1 MQTIKGVISG
11 VSGPTVTAKGMN
23 GARMHTTAFVGKD
36 GLLGE
41 VVRIQGEQAILQV
54 YEDTT
59 GLSIGEEVV
68 SYGKSLTIRLGPGL
82 LSNVFDGIQRPLESL
97 RLKTGDFIK
106 KGISFDVLLDKTWE
120 FIPKVKK
127 GDVIESGDVVG
138 IVRENERIEHKILVP
153 PNPPLSPFAKGGQ
166 NNSPIPPLEK
176 GGKGG
181 FRGIVKEVRKGDISG
196 DEPVVILEDGSII
209 SLYQEWP
216 VRQPRPFK
224 ERLSPDTPFITGQRV
239 FDMLFPVAEGG
250 AAIVPGGFGTGKTIV
265 EQALAR
271 FAKSD
276 IIVYVGCGERG
287 NEMTEVLTDFPK
299 LLDPSTGLPLSL
311 RTVLIVNTS
320 NMPVAAREASIFIGA
335 TIAEYFRDM
344 GYKVA
349 LMTDSI
355 SRWAEA
361 LREISSRME
370 EMPGEEGYPPYLA
383 TRLGNFYERAGK
395 VKCLGNEERTGSVT
409 IVSAVS
415 PPGGDF
421 SEPVTQA
428 SLRVAG
434 ALWALDTDLA
444 YRRHFPAVD
453 WNKSFSLY
461 YNSLKDWFSKEA
473 AEDAVL
479 LRDTI
484 MKILEREGE
493 LKEVVQV
500 VGLEALQDIDRLTME
515 MGRIVKEVFLRQNV
529 FNDADAFCTMEKQY
543 WMMRCIIEFYNK
555 AKKALSGGIYLEKI
569 LSSPVIA
576 RLMRMQD
583 IPSNV
588 FKEKAEEMIREME
601 AGFGKI
607 AEGK

>member
-1 MQTIKGVISG
+1 MIKGIICG
-11 VSGPTVTAKGMN
+11 ISGPTVTARGMN
-23 GARMHTTAFVGKD
+23 GAKMHTTAFVGKD

-41 VVRIQGEQAILQV
+41 IVKIQGEQAILQV

-59 GLSIGEEVV
+59 GLSIGEDVV
-68 SYGKSLTIRLGPGL
+68 SQGKPLTTRLGPGI

-97 RLKTGDFIK
+97 KLKSGDFIK

-120 FIPKVKK
+120 FVPIVKNGDAIGA
-127 GDVIESGDVVG
+127 GDVIG
-138 IVRENERIEHKILVP
+138 IVKENKTVEHKILVP
-153 PNPPLSPFAKGGQ
+153 PNLLVSPFSKA
-166 NNSPIPPLEK
+166 
-176 GGKGG
+176 GGKFKGV
-181 FRGIVKEVRKGDISG
+181 VKEVRKGAITG
-196 DEPVVILEDGSII
+196 DEPVVVLEDSNVI
-209 SLYQEWP
+209 SLYHEWP
-216 VRQPRPFK
+216 VREARPFN
-224 ERLSPDTPFITGQRV
+224 ERLSPDTPFLTGQRI
-239 FDMLFPVAEGG
+239 FDTMFPVAEGG
-250 AAIVPGGFGTGKTIV
+250 TAIVPGGFGTGKTIV
-265 EQALAR
+265 EQTLAR
-271 FAKSD
+271 YAKSD

-299 LLDPSTGLPLSL
+299 LIDPSTGLPLSL
-311 RTVLIVNTS
+311 RAVLIVNTS

-335 TIAEYFRDM
+335 TIAEYYRDM
-344 GYKVA
+344 GYNVA

-370 EMPGEEGYPPYLA
+370 EMPGEEGYPPYIA

-395 VKCLGNEERTGSVT
+395 VKCFGKDNRTGSVT
-409 IVSAVS
+409 IVSSVS

-461 YNSLKDWFSKEA
+461 YNSLKEWFRREV
-473 AEDAVL
+473 AEDAIL
-479 LRDTI
+479 LRDSI

-493 LKEVVQV
+493 LKEVVQII
-500 VGLEALQDIDRLTME
+500 GLEALQDADRLTME
-515 MGRIVKEVFLRQNV
+515 LGRIVKEVFLRQSV

-543 WMMRCIIEFYNK
+543 WMMVCIIQFYNK
-555 AKKALSGGIYLEKI
+555 AKNTLAKGVYLEKI
-569 LSSPVIA
+569 LSSPVVA

-588 FKEKAEEMIREME
+588 FKQRAGEMIREME
-601 AGFGKI
+601 
-607 AEGK
+607 

>member
-1 MQTIKGVISG
+1 MQTIKGTISG
-11 VSGPTVTAKGMN
+11 VSGPTVTAKGMT
-23 GARMHTTAFVGKD
+23 GAKMHTTAFVGKD
-36 GLLGE
+36 NLLGE
-41 VVRIQGEQAILQV
+41 IVRIEGDTVILQV

-59 GLSIGEEVV
+59 GLSLGEEIV
-68 SYGKSLTIRLGPGL
+68 SHGKPLTIRLGPGL
-82 LSNVFDGIQRPLESL
+82 LSGVFDGIQRPLETL
-97 RLKTGDFIK
+97 RLKSGDFIK
-106 KGISFDVLLDKTWE
+106 KGVNLDVLLDKKWE
-120 FIPKVKK
+120 FIPGVKK
-127 GDVIESGDVVG
+127 GDAIEPGDIVG
-138 IVRENERIEHKILVP
+138 IVRENERIEHRILVP
-153 PNPPLSPFAKGGQ
+153 PAK
-166 NNSPIPPLEK
+166 K
-176 GGKGG
+176 GV
-181 FRGIVKEVRKGDISG
+181 VKEVRKGGITG
-196 DEPVVILEDGSII
+196 DEPVVILGDGSVI

-224 ERLSPDTPFITGQRV
+224 QRLSPDTPFLTGQRI
-239 FDMLFPVAEGG
+239 FDTLFPVAEGG
-250 AAIVPGGFGTGKTIV
+250 IAIVPGGFGTGKTIV

-287 NEMTEVLTDFPK
+287 NEMTEVLSDFPK
-299 LLDPSTGLPLSL
+299 LSDPSTGLPLSL

-320 NMPVAAREASIFIGA
+320 NMPVAAREASIFIGV

-344 GYKVA
+344 GFNVA

-395 VKCLGNEERTGSVT
+395 VECLGNGSSSKLEPARIGSVT

-461 YNSLKDWFSKEA
+461 YNSLKDWFSKEV
-473 AEDAVL
+473 AEDTVS
-479 LRDTI
+479 LRDNI
-484 MKILEREGE
+484 MAILEREGE
-493 LKEVVQV
+493 LKEIVQV
-500 VGLEALQDIDRLTME
+500 IGIEALQDRDRLTME
-515 MGRIVKEVFLRQNV
+515 IGGIIKEVFLRQSV

-543 WMMRCIIEFYNK
+543 WMMKCIIQFYNK
-555 AKKALSGGIYLEKI
+555 AKEALSQGVYLEK
-569 LSSPVIA
+569 LLTSPVITK
-576 RLMRMQD
+576 LMRMQD
-583 IPSNV
+583 IPSNM
-588 FKEKAEEMIREME
+588 FKERAGEMIGEMDE
-601 AGFGKI
+601 ITPK
-607 AEGK
+607 

>member
-1 MQTIKGVISG
+1 MQTIKGTISG

-23 GARMHTTAFVGKD
+23 GAKMHTIAFVGKD

-41 VVRIQGEQAILQV
+41 IVRIQGEQAVLQV

-59 GLSIGEEVV
+59 GLSIGEEAI
-68 SYGKSLTIRLGPGL
+68 SHGKPLTIRLGPGL
-82 LSNVFDGIQRPLESL
+82 LSGVFDGIQRPLELL
-97 RLKTGDFIK
+97 RLKAGDFIK
-106 KGISFDVLLDKTWE
+106 KGISFEALLDKKWE
-120 FIPKVKK
+120 FIPEIKK
-127 GDVIESGDVVG
+127 GDAIESGDVVG
-138 IVRENERIEHKILVP
+138 VVRENERIEHKILVP
-153 PNPPLSPFAKGGQ
+153 PYVSSPLVGTDLKSVPT
-166 NNSPIPPLEK
+166 
-176 GGKGG
+176 
-181 FRGIVKEVRKGDISG
+181 RVVKEIRKGEITG
-196 DEPVVILEDGSII
+196 DEPVAILENNSTI

-216 VRQPRPFK
+216 VRQPRPFQQ
-224 ERLSPDTPFITGQRV
+224 RLSPDTPFLTGQRV
-239 FDMLFPVAEGG
+239 FDTVFPVAEGG
-250 AAIVPGGFGTGKTIV
+250 TAIVPGGFGTGKTIV
-265 EQALAR
+265 EQTLAR
-271 FAKSD
+271 YAKSD

-299 LLDPSTGLPLSL
+299 LLDPSAGLPLSL

-344 GYKVA
+344 GYRVA

-395 VKCLGNEERTGSVT
+395 VQCLGNKERTGSVT

-453 WNKSFSLY
+453 WSKSFSLY
-461 YNSLKDWFSKEA
+461 YNALKDWFTREV
-473 AEDAVL
+473 AEDAIL
-479 LRDTI
+479 LRDGI
-484 MKILEREGE
+484 MIILERESE

-500 VGLEALQDIDRLTME
+500 IGLEALQDIDRLTME
-515 MGRIVKEVFLRQNV
+515 MGRIIKEVFLRQSV
-529 FNDADAFCTMEKQY
+529 FNEADAFCAMEKQY
-543 WMMRCIIEFYNK
+543 WMMKCILEFYQR
-555 AKKALSGGIYLEKI
+555 AKKAIDEGAYLEKI
-569 LSSPVIA
+569 LASPIMT

-588 FKEKAEEMIREME
+588 FKERAGEMIREIDI
-601 AGFGKI
+601 GFVKI
-607 AEGK
+607 A

>member
-1 MQTIKGVISG
+1 MQAIKGIISG
-11 VSGPTVTAKGMN
+11 VSGPTVTTKGMP

-36 GLLGE
+36 RLLGE
-41 VVRIQGEQAILQV
+41 IVRIQGEQAVLQV

-59 GLSIGEEVV
+59 GLSVGEDVI
-68 SYGKSLTIRLGPGL
+68 SYSKPLTIRLGPGL
-82 LSNVFDGIQRPLESL
+82 LSNVFDGIQRPLEVL
-97 RLKTGDFIK
+97 RLKSGDFIK
-106 KGISFDVLLDKTWE
+106 KGISLDVLLDKKWE
-120 FIPKVKK
+120 FIPKIKK
-127 GDVIESGDVVG
+127 GDAIEPGDVLGV
-138 IVRENERIEHKILVP
+138 VKENERIEHRIIVP
-153 PNPPLSPFAKGGQ
+153 PDK
-166 NNSPIPPLEK
+166 
-176 GGKGG
+176 
-181 FRGIVKEVRKGDISG
+181 RGIVKEIRKGDISG
-196 DEPVVILEDGSII
+196 DEPVVILENGNAI

-224 ERLSPDTPFITGQRV
+224 ERISPDAPFITGQRV
-239 FDMLFPVAEGG
+239 FDTMFPAAEGG

-265 EQALAR
+265 EQTLAR
-271 FAKSD
+271 YAKSD

-287 NEMTEVLTDFPK
+287 NEMTEVLSDFPK
-299 LLDPSTGLPLSL
+299 LIDPSTGLPLSL

-344 GYKVA
+344 GYRVA

-395 VKCLGNEERTGSVT
+395 VRCLGSDKRTGSVT

-434 ALWALDTDLA
+434 SLWALDTELA

-461 YNSLKDWFSKEA
+461 YNSLKNWFAKEVA
-473 AEDAVL
+473 DDAVS
-479 LRDTI
+479 LRDEL
-484 MKILEREGE
+484 MAILEREGE
-493 LKEVVQV
+493 LKEIVQV
-500 VGLEALQDIDRLTME
+500 IGLEALQDIDRLAME
-515 MGRIVKEVFLRQNV
+515 MGRIIKEVFLRQNV
-529 FNDADAFCTMEKQY
+529 FNEADAFCPMEKQY
-543 WMMRCIIEFYNK
+543 WMMKSIIEFYNK
-555 AKKALSGGIYLEKI
+555 AKKSLSEGIYLEKI
-569 LSSPVIA
+569 LASPEIP

-583 IPSNV
+583 MSGDLLKTPLHLSPTP
-588 FKEKAEEMIREME
+588 
-601 AGFGKI
+601 
-607 AEGK
+607 

>member
-1 MQTIKGVISG
+1 MQTIKGKISG
-11 VSGPTVTAKGMN
+11 ISGPTVTAKGMS
-23 GARMHTTAFVGKD
+23 GAKMHTTAFVGKD

-41 VVRIQGEQAILQV
+41 IIKIQGEQAILQV

-59 GLSIGEEVV
+59 GLSIGQEVV
-68 SYGKSLTIRLGPGL
+68 NYGKSLAIRLGPGL

-97 RLKTGDFIK
+97 RLKAGNFISR
-106 KGISFDVLLDKTWE
+106 GINVDVLLDKTWE
-120 FIPKVKK
+120 FIPKIKK
-127 GDVIESGDVVG
+127 GDAIGAGDVIG
-138 IVRENERIEHKILVP
+138 IVKENESIEHRILVP
-153 PNPPLSPFAKGGQ
+153 PYKNGV
-166 NNSPIPPLEK
+166 
-176 GGKGG
+176 
-181 FRGIVKEVRKGDISG
+181 VKEIKSGNIAG
-196 DEPVVILEDGSII
+196 DEPVVILEDKNTI
-209 SLYQEWP
+209 SLYHEWP

-224 ERLSPDTPFITGQRV
+224 QRLSPDTPFFTGQRI
-239 FDMLFPVAEGG
+239 FDTMFPVAEGG

-265 EQALAR
+265 EQTLAR
-271 FAKSD
+271 YAKSG

-344 GYKVA
+344 GYNVA

-395 VKCLGNEERTGSVT
+395 VKCLGNVERTGSVT

-461 YNSLKDWFSKEA
+461 YSSLKEWFTREV
-473 AEDAVL
+473 AEDAIL
-479 LRDTI
+479 LRD
-484 MKILEREGE
+484 RD
-493 LKEVVQV
+493 
-500 VGLEALQDIDRLTME
+500 ADRLTME
-515 MGRIVKEVFLRQNV
+515 LGRLVKEVFLRQSV

-543 WMMRCIIEFYNK
+543 WMMKCIIEFYGR
-555 AKKALSGGIYLEKI
+555 AKKALGEGTYLDKI
-569 LSSPVIA
+569 LASPIAA

-588 FKEKAEEMIREME
+588 FKQRAGEMIGEIDVGLGGM
-601 AGFGKI
+601 AK
-607 AEGK
+607 

>member
-1 MQTIKGVISG
+1 MQIIKGTISG

-23 GARMHTTAFVGKD
+23 GSKMHTTALVGRD

-41 VVRIQGEQAILQV
+41 IVRIQGEQAILQV

-59 GLSIGEEVV
+59 GLSVGEEVI
-68 SYGKSLTIRLGPGL
+68 SHGKPLTIRLGPGL
-82 LSNVFDGIQRPLESL
+82 LSNVFDGIQRPLEAL
-97 RLKTGDFIK
+97 RLKSGDFIK
-106 KGISFDVLLDKTWE
+106 KGISLNVLLDKKWE

-127 GDVIESGDVVG
+127 GDAIKSGDVVG
-138 IVRENERIEHKILVP
+138 IVKENERIEHRILTP
-153 PNPPLSPFAKGGQ
+153 
-166 NNSPIPPLEK
+166 PIPPFHK
-176 GGKGG
+176 GVVG
-181 FRGIVKEVRKGDISG
+181 GIVKEVRKGEITG
-196 DEPVVILEDGSII
+196 DEPVVIFEDNSTI
-209 SLYQEWP
+209 SLFQEWP

-224 ERLSPDTPFITGQRV
+224 ERILPNTPFITGQRV
-239 FDMLFPVAEGG
+239 FDTMFPVAEGG

-265 EQALAR
+265 EQTLAR
-271 FAKSD
+271 YAKSD

-287 NEMTEVLTDFPK
+287 NEMTEVLSDFPK
-299 LLDPSTGLPLSL
+299 LSDPSTGLPLSL

-344 GYKVA
+344 GYRVA

-383 TRLGNFYERAGK
+383 TRLGNFYERACK

-461 YNSLKDWFSKEA
+461 YNLLKDWFGKEM

-479 LRDTI
+479 LRDDI
-484 MKILEREGE
+484 MKMLEREGE

-500 VGLEALQDIDRLTME
+500 IGLEALQDIDRLTME
-515 MGRIVKEVFLRQNV
+515 MGRVIKEVFLRQSV
-529 FNDADAFCTMEKQY
+529 FNEADAFCTMEKQY
-543 WMMRCIIEFYNK
+543 WMMKCIIEFYNM
-555 AKKALSGGIYLEKI
+555 AKTALEQGVYLEKLI
-569 LSSPVIA
+569 ASPVIA

-583 IPSNV
+583 IPSDV
-588 FKEKAEEMIREME
+588 FKQRAGEMIKEMDE
-601 AGFGKI
+601 ITSK
-607 AEGK
+607 

>member
-1 MQTIKGVISG
+1 MQTIKGTISG
-11 VSGPTVTAKGMN
+11 VSGPTVTAKGMS

-36 GLLGE
+36 SLLGE
-41 VVRIQGEQAILQV
+41 IVGIEGDTVVLQV

-59 GLSIGEEVV
+59 GLSIGEEIV
-68 SYGKSLTIRLGPGL
+68 SHGKPLTIRLGPGL
-82 LSNVFDGIQRPLESL
+82 LSGVFDGIQRSLETL
-97 RLKTGDFIK
+97 RLKSGDFIK
-106 KGISFDVLLDKTWE
+106 KGVSLDVLLDKKWE
-120 FIPKVKK
+120 FIPEVKK
-127 GDVIESGDVVG
+127 GDAIEPGDVVG
-138 IVRENERIEHKILVP
+138 IVRENESIDHRILVP
-153 PNPPLSPFAKGGQ
+153 PAK
-166 NNSPIPPLEK
+166 K
-176 GGKGG
+176 GV
-181 FRGIVKEVRKGDISG
+181 VKEVRKGEITG
-196 DEPVVILEDGSII
+196 DEPVVILEDSGVI
-209 SLYQEWP
+209 SLYQEWS

-224 ERLSPDTPFITGQRV
+224 QRLSPDTPFLTGQRV
-239 FDMLFPVAEGG
+239 FDSLFPVAEGG
-250 AAIVPGGFGTGKTIV
+250 TAIVPGGFGTGKTIV

-271 FAKSD
+271 FAKSN

-287 NEMTEVLTDFPK
+287 NEMTEVLSDFPK
-299 LLDPSTGLPLSL
+299 LSDPSTGLPLSL

-320 NMPVAAREASIFIGA
+320 NMPVAAREASIFIGV

-344 GYKVA
+344 GFNVA

-395 VKCLGNEERTGSVT
+395 VKCLGNDNRTGSVT
-409 IVSAVS
+409 IISAVS

-461 YNSLKDWFSKEA
+461 YNSLKEWFTREIA
-473 AEDAVL
+473 DDAVL
-479 LRDTI
+479 FRDSI

-500 VGLEALQDIDRLTME
+500 IGLEALQDADRLTIE
-515 MGRIVKEVFLRQNV
+515 AGRIIKEVFLRQSV
-529 FNDADAFCTMEKQY
+529 FNEADAFCTMEKQY
-543 WMMRCIIEFYNK
+543 WMMKCIIQFYNK
-555 AKKALSGGIYLEKI
+555 AKDALGQGMFLEKI
-569 LSSPVIA
+569 LASPVTTRI
-576 RLMRMQD
+576 MRMQD
-583 IPSNV
+583 ILSDV
-588 FKEKAEEMIREME
+588 FKER
-601 AGFGKI
+601 AGEIMKEIDAAFGGI
-607 AEGK
+607 V

>member
-11 VSGPTVTAKGMN
+11 ISGPTVTAKGMN
-23 GARMHTTAFVGKD
+23 GVKMHTTAFVGKE

-41 VVRIQGEQAILQV
+41 IVRIQGEQSIVQV

-59 GLSIGEEVV
+59 GLSIGEEVI
-68 SYGKSLTIRLGPGL
+68 SYGKPLTIRLGPGL
-82 LSNVFDGIQRPLESL
+82 LSNVFDGIQRPLEVL
-97 RLKTGDFIK
+97 RRETGNFIK
-106 KGISFDVLLDKTWE
+106 KGVRFDVLLDKTWE
-120 FIPKVKK
+120 FIPKVKI
-127 GDVIESGDVVG
+127 GDTIESGNVIG
-138 IVRENERIEHKILVP
+138 IVKENESIEHKILVP
-153 PNPPLSPFAKGGQ
+153 SG
-166 NNSPIPPLEK
+166 
-176 GGKGG
+176 
-181 FRGIVKEVRKGDISG
+181 RKGVVKKIKSGEIAG
-196 DEPVVILEDGSII
+196 DEPVAILEDESTIL
-209 SLYQEWP
+209 LYQEWP

-224 ERLSPDTPFITGQRV
+224 QRLSPNAPFLTGQRV
-239 FDMLFPVAEGG
+239 FDVLFPVAEGG

-265 EQALAR
+265 EQTLAR
-271 FAKSD
+271 YAKSD
-276 IIVYVGCGERG
+276 VIVYVGCGERG

-344 GYKVA
+344 GYSVA

-395 VKCLGNEERTGSVT
+395 VECLGNGERTGSVT

-434 ALWALDTDLA
+434 TLWALDTDLA

-461 YNSLKDWFSKEA
+461 YNSLKDWFSKEV

-479 LRDTI
+479 LRDNI
-484 MKILEREGE
+484 MAILEREGE
-493 LKEVVQV
+493 LKEIVQV
-500 VGLEALQDIDRLTME
+500 IGLEALQDIDRLTME
-515 MGRIVKEVFLRQNV
+515 IGGVIKEVFLRQSV

-543 WMMRCIIEFYNK
+543 WMMKCIIQFYNK
-555 AKKALSGGIYLEKI
+555 AKQALSQGVYLEKI
-569 LSSPVIA
+569 LSNPVAA

-583 IPSNV
+583 IPSKG
-588 FKEKAEEMIREME
+588 FKERAGEMIGEME
-601 AGFGKI
+601 EGFGEVK
-607 AEGK
+607 

>member
-1 MQTIKGVISG
+1 MQTIKGTISG
-11 VSGPTVTAKGMN
+11 VSGPTVIAKGMN
-23 GARMHTTAFVGKD
+23 GARMHTTALVGKD

-41 VVRIQGEQAILQV
+41 IVRIQGEQATLQV

-59 GLSIGEEVV
+59 GLSIGEEVI
-68 SYGKSLTIRLGPGL
+68 SHGMPLTIRLGPGL
-82 LSNVFDGIQRPLESL
+82 LSNVFDGIQRPLETL
-97 RLKTGDFIK
+97 RVSAGDFIK
-106 KGISFDVLLDKTWE
+106 KGITLNALVDKKWE
-120 FIPKVKK
+120 FIQKEKK
-127 GDVIESGDVVG
+127 GDEIESGDVVG
-138 IVRENERIEHKILVP
+138 IVRENERIEHKILT
-153 PNPPLSPFAKGGQ
+153 PLSPPFNKGGT
-166 NNSPIPPLEK
+166 
-176 GGKGG
+176 GGVVV
-181 FRGIVKEVRKGDISG
+181 VKEARKGDIAG
-196 DEPVVILEDGSII
+196 DEPVIILEDKTTI

-224 ERLSPDTPFITGQRV
+224 ERLVSNTPFLTGQRI
-239 FDMLFPVAEGG
+239 FDTIFPVAEGG
-250 AAIVPGGFGTGKTIV
+250 TAIVPGGFGTGKTVV
-265 EQALAR
+265 EQTLAR
-271 FAKSD
+271 YAKSD

-287 NEMTEVLTDFPK
+287 NEMTEVLTEFPK

-395 VKCLGNEERTGSVT
+395 VKCLGNDMRTGSVT
-409 IVSAVS
+409 IISAVS

-461 YNSLKDWFSKEA
+461 YNSLKDWYRKEVVD
-473 AEDAVL
+473 DAVS
-479 LRDTI
+479 LRDNI
-484 MKILEREGE
+484 MSLLEREGE
-493 LKEVVQV
+493 LREVVQV
-500 VGLEALQDIDRLTME
+500 IGLEALQDIDRLTIE
-515 MGRIVKEVFLRQNV
+515 TGRIIKEVFLRQSV

-543 WMMRCIIEFYNK
+543 WMMRCIIHFYNK
-555 AKKALSGGIYLEKI
+555 TKEVLRQGAYLEKI
-569 LSSPVIA
+569 LSSPVIT

-588 FKEKAEEMIREME
+588 FKERAVEMMKEMD
-601 AGFGKI
+601 KI
-607 AEGK
+607 

>member
-11 VSGPTVTAKGMN
+11 ISGPTVTAKGMN
-23 GARMHTTAFVGKD
+23 GVKMHTTAFVGKE

-41 VVRIQGEQAILQV
+41 IVRIQGEQSIVQV

-59 GLSIGEEVV
+59 GLSIGEEVI
-68 SYGKSLTIRLGPGL
+68 SYGKPLTIRLGPGL
-82 LSNVFDGIQRPLESL
+82 LSNVFDGIQRPLEVL
-97 RLKTGDFIK
+97 RRETGNFIK
-106 KGISFDVLLDKTWE
+106 KGVRFDVLLDKTWE
-120 FIPKVKK
+120 FIPKVKI
-127 GDVIESGDVVG
+127 GDTIESGNVIG
-138 IVRENERIEHKILVP
+138 IVKENESIEHKILVP
-153 PNPPLSPFAKGGQ
+153 PG
-166 NNSPIPPLEK
+166 
-176 GGKGG
+176 
-181 FRGIVKEVRKGDISG
+181 RKGVVKKIKSGEIAG
-196 DEPVVILEDGSII
+196 DEPVAILEDESTIL
-209 SLYQEWP
+209 LYQEWP

-224 ERLSPDTPFITGQRV
+224 QRLSPNAPFLTGQRV
-239 FDMLFPVAEGG
+239 FDVLFPVAEGG

-265 EQALAR
+265 EQTLAR
-271 FAKSD
+271 YAKSD
-276 IIVYVGCGERG
+276 VIVYVGCGERG

-344 GYKVA
+344 GYSVA

-395 VKCLGNEERTGSVT
+395 VECLGNGERTGSVT

-434 ALWALDTDLA
+434 TLWALDTDLA

-461 YNSLKDWFSKEA
+461 YNSLKDWFSKEV

-479 LRDTI
+479 LRDNI
-484 MKILEREGE
+484 MAILEREGE
-493 LKEVVQV
+493 LKEIVQV
-500 VGLEALQDIDRLTME
+500 IGLEALQDIDRLTME
-515 MGRIVKEVFLRQNV
+515 IGGVIKEVFLRQSV

-543 WMMRCIIEFYNK
+543 WMMKCIIQFYNK
-555 AKKALSGGIYLEKI
+555 AKEALSKGVYLEKI
-569 LSSPVIA
+569 LSNPVAA

-583 IPSNV
+583 IPSKG
-588 FKEKAEEMIREME
+588 FKERAGEMIGEME
-601 AGFGKI
+601 EGFGEVK
-607 AEGK
+607 

>member
-11 VSGPTVTAKGMN
+11 ISGPTVTAKGMN
-23 GARMHTTAFVGKD
+23 GVKMHTTAFVGKE

-41 VVRIQGEQAILQV
+41 IVRIQGEQSIVQV

-68 SYGKSLTIRLGPGL
+68 SYGKPLTIRLGPGL
-82 LSNVFDGIQRPLESL
+82 LSNVFDGIQRPLEVL
-97 RLKTGDFIK
+97 RRETGNFIK
-106 KGISFDVLLDKTWE
+106 KGVRFDVLLDKTWE
-120 FIPKVKK
+120 FIPKVKI
-127 GDVIESGDVVG
+127 GDTIESGNVIG
-138 IVRENERIEHKILVP
+138 IVKENESIEHKILVP
-153 PNPPLSPFAKGGQ
+153 PGRKGV
-166 NNSPIPPLEK
+166 
-176 GGKGG
+176 
-181 FRGIVKEVRKGDISG
+181 VKEIKSGEIAG
-196 DEPVVILEDGSII
+196 DEPVAILEDESTIL
-209 SLYQEWP
+209 LYQEWP

-224 ERLSPDTPFITGQRV
+224 QRLSPNAPFLTGQRV
-239 FDMLFPVAEGG
+239 FDVLFPVAEGG

-265 EQALAR
+265 EQTLAR
-271 FAKSD
+271 YAKSD

-335 TIAEYFRDM
+335 TISEYFRDM
-344 GYKVA
+344 GYSVA

-395 VKCLGNEERTGSVT
+395 VECLGNGERTGSVT

-434 ALWALDTDLA
+434 TLWALDTDLA

-461 YNSLKDWFSKEA
+461 YNSLKDWFSKEV

-479 LRDTI
+479 LRDNI
-484 MKILEREGE
+484 MAILEREGE
-493 LKEVVQV
+493 LKEIVQV
-500 VGLEALQDIDRLTME
+500 IGLEALQDIDRLTME
-515 MGRIVKEVFLRQNV
+515 IGGVIKEVFLRQSV

-543 WMMRCIIEFYNK
+543 WMMKCIIQFYNK
-555 AKKALSGGIYLEKI
+555 AKEALSKGVYLEKI
-569 LSSPVIA
+569 LSNPVAA

-583 IPSNV
+583 IPSDA
-588 FKEKAEEMIREME
+588 FKQRAGEMIKEME
-601 AGFGKI
+601 EGFGAHLKQT
-607 AEGK
+607 

>member
-1 MQTIKGVISG
+1 MQTIKGTISG
-11 VSGPTVTAKGMN
+11 VSGPTVTAKGMS

-36 GLLGE
+36 SLLGE
-41 VVRIQGEQAILQV
+41 IVGIEGDTVVLQV

-59 GLSIGEEVV
+59 GLSIGEEIV
-68 SYGKSLTIRLGPGL
+68 SHGKPLTIRLGPGL
-82 LSNVFDGIQRPLESL
+82 LSGVFDGIQRSLETL
-97 RLKTGDFIK
+97 RLKSGDFIK
-106 KGISFDVLLDKTWE
+106 KGVSLDVLLDKKWE
-120 FIPKVKK
+120 FIPEVKK
-127 GDVIESGDVVG
+127 GDAIEPGDVVG
-138 IVRENERIEHKILVP
+138 IVRENESIDHRILVP
-153 PNPPLSPFAKGGQ
+153 PAK
-166 NNSPIPPLEK
+166 K
-176 GGKGG
+176 GV
-181 FRGIVKEVRKGDISG
+181 VKEVRKGEITG
-196 DEPVVILEDGSII
+196 DEPVVILEDSGVI
-209 SLYQEWP
+209 SLYQEWS

-224 ERLSPDTPFITGQRV
+224 QRLSPDTPFLTGQRV
-239 FDMLFPVAEGG
+239 FDSLFPVAEGG
-250 AAIVPGGFGTGKTIV
+250 TAIVPGGFGTGKTII

-287 NEMTEVLTDFPK
+287 NEMTEVLSDFPK
-299 LLDPSTGLPLSL
+299 LSDPSTGLPLSL

-320 NMPVAAREASIFIGA
+320 NMPVAAREASIFIGV

-344 GYKVA
+344 GFNVA

-395 VKCLGNEERTGSVT
+395 VKCLGNDNRTGSVT
-409 IVSAVS
+409 IISAVS

-461 YNSLKDWFSKEA
+461 YNSLKEWFTREIA
-473 AEDAVL
+473 DDAVL
-479 LRDTI
+479 FRDSI

-500 VGLEALQDIDRLTME
+500 IGLEALQDADRLTIE
-515 MGRIVKEVFLRQNV
+515 AGRIIKEVFLRQSV
-529 FNDADAFCTMEKQY
+529 FNEADAFCTMEKQY
-543 WMMRCIIEFYNK
+543 WMMKCIIQFYNK
-555 AKKALSGGIYLEKI
+555 AKDALGQGMFLEKI
-569 LSSPVIA
+569 LASPVTTRI
-576 RLMRMQD
+576 MRMQD
-583 IPSNV
+583 ILSDV
-588 FKEKAEEMIREME
+588 FKER
-601 AGFGKI
+601 AGEIMKEIDAAFGGI
-607 AEGK
+607 V

>member
-11 VSGPTVTAKGMN
+11 ISGPTVTAKGMN
-23 GARMHTTAFVGKD
+23 GVKMHTTAFVGKE

-41 VVRIQGEQAILQV
+41 IVRIQGEQSIVQV

-59 GLSIGEEVV
+59 GLSIGEEVI
-68 SYGKSLTIRLGPGL
+68 SYGKPLTIRLGPGL
-82 LSNVFDGIQRPLESL
+82 LSNVFDGIQRPLEVL
-97 RLKTGDFIK
+97 RRETGNFIK
-106 KGISFDVLLDKTWE
+106 KGVRFDVLLDKTWE
-120 FIPKVKK
+120 FIPKVKI
-127 GDVIESGDVVG
+127 GDTIESGNVIG
-138 IVRENERIEHKILVP
+138 IVKENESIEHKILVP
-153 PNPPLSPFAKGGQ
+153 SG
-166 NNSPIPPLEK
+166 
-176 GGKGG
+176 
-181 FRGIVKEVRKGDISG
+181 RKGVVKKIKSGEIAG
-196 DEPVVILEDGSII
+196 DEPVAILEDESTIL
-209 SLYQEWP
+209 LYQEWP

-224 ERLSPDTPFITGQRV
+224 QRLSPNAPFLTGQRV
-239 FDMLFPVAEGG
+239 FDVLFPVAEGG

-265 EQALAR
+265 EQTLAR
-271 FAKSD
+271 YAKSD

-344 GYKVA
+344 GYSVA

-383 TRLGNFYERAGK
+383 TRLGNFYERAGR
-395 VKCLGNEERTGSVT
+395 VECLGNEKRTGSVT

-434 ALWALDTDLA
+434 TLWALDTDLA

>member
-1 MQTIKGVISG
+1 MQTIKGAISG
-11 VSGPTVTAKGMN
+11 ISGPTVTAKGMN
-23 GARMHTTAFVGKD
+23 GVKMHTTAFVGKE

-41 VVRIQGEQAILQV
+41 IVRIQGEQSIVQV

-59 GLSIGEEVV
+59 GLSIGEEVI
-68 SYGKSLTIRLGPGL
+68 SYGKPLTIRLGPGL
-82 LSNVFDGIQRPLESL
+82 LSNVFDGIQRPLEVL
-97 RLKTGDFIK
+97 RRETGNFIK
-106 KGISFDVLLDKTWE
+106 KGVRFDVLLDKTWE
-120 FIPKVKK
+120 FIPKVKI
-127 GDVIESGDVVG
+127 GDTIESGNVIG
-138 IVRENERIEHKILVP
+138 IVKENESIEHKILVP
-153 PNPPLSPFAKGGQ
+153 SGRKGV
-166 NNSPIPPLEK
+166 
-176 GGKGG
+176 
-181 FRGIVKEVRKGDISG
+181 VKEIKSGEIAG
-196 DEPVVILEDGSII
+196 DEPVAILEDESTIL
-209 SLYQEWP
+209 LYQEWP

-224 ERLSPDTPFITGQRV
+224 QRLSPNAPFLTGQRV
-239 FDMLFPVAEGG
+239 FDVLFPVAEGG

-265 EQALAR
+265 EQTLAR
-271 FAKSD
+271 YAKSD

-344 GYKVA
+344 GYSVA

-395 VKCLGNEERTGSVT
+395 VECLGNGERTGSVT

-434 ALWALDTDLA
+434 TLWALDTDLA

-461 YNSLKDWFSKEA
+461 YNSLKDWFSKEV

-479 LRDTI
+479 LRDNI
-484 MKILEREGE
+484 MAILEREGE
-493 LKEVVQV
+493 LKEIVQV
-500 VGLEALQDIDRLTME
+500 IGLEALQDRDRLTME
-515 MGRIVKEVFLRQNV
+515 IGGVIKEVFLRQSV

-543 WMMRCIIEFYNK
+543 WMMKCIIQFYNK
-555 AKKALSGGIYLEKI
+555 AKEALSKGVYLEKI
-569 LSSPVIA
+569 LSNPVAA

-583 IPSNV
+583 IPSDA
-588 FKEKAEEMIREME
+588 FKQRAGEMIKEME
-601 AGFGKI
+601 EGFGAHLKQT
-607 AEGK
+607 

>member
-1 MQTIKGVISG
+1 
-11 VSGPTVTAKGMN
+11 
-23 GARMHTTAFVGKD
+23 
-36 GLLGE
+36 
-41 VVRIQGEQAILQV
+41 
-54 YEDTT
+54 
-59 GLSIGEEVV
+59 
-68 SYGKSLTIRLGPGL
+68 
-82 LSNVFDGIQRPLESL
+82 
-97 RLKTGDFIK
+97 
-106 KGISFDVLLDKTWE
+106 
-120 FIPKVKK
+120 
-127 GDVIESGDVVG
+127 
-138 IVRENERIEHKILVP
+138 
-153 PNPPLSPFAKGGQ
+153 
-166 NNSPIPPLEK
+166 
-176 GGKGG
+176 
-181 FRGIVKEVRKGDISG
+181 
-196 DEPVVILEDGSII
+196 
-209 SLYQEWP
+209 
-216 VRQPRPFK
+216 
-224 ERLSPDTPFITGQRV
+224 
-239 FDMLFPVAEGG
+239 
-250 AAIVPGGFGTGKTIV
+250 
-265 EQALAR
+265 
-271 FAKSD
+271 
-276 IIVYVGCGERG
+276 
-287 NEMTEVLTDFPK
+287 
-299 LLDPSTGLPLSL
+299 
-311 RTVLIVNTS
+311 
-320 NMPVAAREASIFIGA
+320 MPVAAREASIFIGA

>member
-1 MQTIKGVISG
+1 MQTIKGTISG
-11 VSGPTVTAKGMN
+11 ISGPTVTAKGMN
-23 GARMHTTAFVGKD
+23 GVKMHTTAFVGKQ

-41 VVRIQGEQAILQV
+41 IVRIQGEQAIVQV

-68 SYGKSLTIRLGPGL
+68 SYGKPLTIRLGPGL
-82 LSNVFDGIQRPLESL
+82 LSNVFDGIQRPLEVL
-97 RLKTGDFIK
+97 RREAGDFIK
-106 KGISFDVLLDKTWE
+106 KGVKFDVLLDKTWE
-120 FIPKVKK
+120 FIPRVKK
-127 GDVIESGDVVG
+127 REAIEAGDVIG

-153 PNPPLSPFAKGGQ
+153 PGRKGV
-166 NNSPIPPLEK
+166 
-176 GGKGG
+176 
-181 FRGIVKEVRKGDISG
+181 VKEIKTGEIAG
-196 DEPVVILEDGSII
+196 DEPVVILEDESAIL
-209 SLYQEWP
+209 LYQEWP

-224 ERLSPDTPFITGQRV
+224 QRLSPNAPFLTGQRV
-239 FDMLFPVAEGG
+239 FDALFPVAEGG

-265 EQALAR
+265 EQTLAR
-271 FAKSD
+271 YAKSD
-276 IIVYVGCGERG
+276 IIIYVGCGERG

-344 GYKVA
+344 GYSVA

-395 VKCLGNEERTGSVT
+395 VECLGNSSSSKLEPARTGSVT

-434 ALWALDTDLA
+434 TLWALDTDLA

-461 YNSLKDWFSKEA
+461 YNLLKDWFSKEV
-473 AEDAVL
+473 AEDTVW
-479 LRDTI
+479 LRDNI
-484 MKILEREGE
+484 MAILEREGE
-493 LKEVVQV
+493 LKEIVQV
-500 VGLEALQDIDRLTME
+500 IGLEALQDIDRLTME
-515 MGRIVKEVFLRQNV
+515 IGGVIKEVFLRQSV
-529 FNDADAFCTMEKQY
+529 FNEADAFCTMEKQY
-543 WMMRCIIEFYNK
+543 WMMKSIITFYNK
-555 AKKALSGGIYLEKI
+555 AKDALGKGTYLDKI
-569 LSSPVIA
+569 LGSPVMA

-583 IPSNV
+583 IPSKG
-588 FKEKAEEMIREME
+588 FKERAGEMIREMD
-601 AGFGKI
+601 KI
-607 AEGK
+607 S

>member
-1 MQTIKGVISG
+1 MPPGRKGV
-11 VSGPTVTAKGMN
+11 
-23 GARMHTTAFVGKD
+23 
-36 GLLGE
+36 
-41 VVRIQGEQAILQV
+41 
-54 YEDTT
+54 
-59 GLSIGEEVV
+59 
-68 SYGKSLTIRLGPGL
+68 
-82 LSNVFDGIQRPLESL
+82 
-97 RLKTGDFIK
+97 
-106 KGISFDVLLDKTWE
+106 
-120 FIPKVKK
+120 VKK
-127 GDVIESGDVVG
+127 IKSGE
-138 IVRENERIEHKILVP
+138 I
-153 PNPPLSPFAKGGQ
+153 A
-166 NNSPIPPLEK
+166 
-176 GGKGG
+176 
-181 FRGIVKEVRKGDISG
+181 G
-196 DEPVVILEDGSII
+196 DEPVAILEDESTIL
-209 SLYQEWP
+209 LYQEWP

-224 ERLSPDTPFITGQRV
+224 QRLSPNAPFLTGQRV
-239 FDMLFPVAEGG
+239 FDVLFPVAEGG

-265 EQALAR
+265 EQTLAR
-271 FAKSD
+271 YAKSD

-344 GYKVA
+344 GYSVA

-395 VKCLGNEERTGSVT
+395 VECLGNGERTGSVT

-434 ALWALDTDLA
+434 TLWALDTDLA

-461 YNSLKDWFSKEA
+461 YNSLKDWFSKEV

-479 LRDTI
+479 LRDNI
-484 MKILEREGE
+484 MAILEREGE
-493 LKEVVQV
+493 LKEIVQV
-500 VGLEALQDIDRLTME
+500 IGLEALQDIDRLTME
-515 MGRIVKEVFLRQNV
+515 IGGVIKEVFLRQSV

-543 WMMRCIIEFYNK
+543 WMMKCIIQFYNK
-555 AKKALSGGIYLEKI
+555 AKEALSKGVYLEKI
-569 LSSPVIA
+569 LSNPVAA

-583 IPSNV
+583 IPSKG
-588 FKEKAEEMIREME
+588 FKERAGEMIGEME
-601 AGFGKI
+601 EGFGEVK
-607 AEGK
+607 

>member
-1 MQTIKGVISG
+1 MQTIKGTISG
-11 VSGPTVTAKGMN
+11 ISGPTVSAKGMN

-36 GLLGE
+36 SLLGE
-41 VVRIQGEQAILQV
+41 IVRIEGDTVILQV

-59 GLSIGEEVV
+59 GLSLGEEVV
-68 SYGKSLTIRLGPGL
+68 SYSKPLTIRLGPGL
-82 LSNVFDGIQRPLESL
+82 LSNVFDGIQRPLEVL
-97 RLKTGDFIK
+97 RRETGNFIK
-106 KGISFDVLLDKTWE
+106 KGVRFDVLLDKTWE
-120 FIPKVKK
+120 FIPKVKI
-127 GDVIESGDVVG
+127 GDTIESGNVIG
-138 IVRENERIEHKILVP
+138 IVKENESIDHKILVP
-153 PNPPLSPFAKGGQ
+153 PGRKGV
-166 NNSPIPPLEK
+166 
-176 GGKGG
+176 
-181 FRGIVKEVRKGDISG
+181 VKEIKSGEITG
-196 DEPVVILEDGSII
+196 DEPVAILEDESTIL
-209 SLYQEWP
+209 LYQEWP

-224 ERLSPDTPFITGQRV
+224 QRLSPNAPFLTGQRV
-239 FDMLFPVAEGG
+239 FDTLFPVAEGG
-250 AAIVPGGFGTGKTIV
+250 TAIVPGGFGTGKTIV
-265 EQALAR
+265 EQTLAR
-271 FAKSD
+271 YAKSD

-344 GYKVA
+344 GYSVA

-395 VKCLGNEERTGSVT
+395 VECLGNGSSSKLEPARTGSVT

-434 ALWALDTDLA
+434 TLWALDTDLA

-461 YNSLKDWFSKEA
+461 YNALKDWFSKEV
-473 AEDAVL
+473 AEDAVS
-479 LRDTI
+479 LRDNI
-484 MKILEREGE
+484 MAILEREGE
-493 LKEVVQV
+493 LKEIVQV
-500 VGLEALQDIDRLTME
+500 IGLEALQDRDRLTME
-515 MGRIVKEVFLRQNV
+515 IGGVIKEVFLRQSV

-543 WMMRCIIEFYNK
+543 WMMKSIIHFYNK
-555 AKKALSGGIYLEKI
+555 AKEALSQGVYLEK
-569 LSSPVIA
+569 LLTSPVIT

-583 IPSNV
+583 VPSNL
-588 FKEKAEEMIREME
+588 FKERAGEMIREMDE
-601 AGFGKI
+601 ITPK
-607 AEGK
+607 

>member
-1 MQTIKGVISG
+1 MKTIKGVVSG
-11 VSGPTVTAKGMN
+11 ISGPTVTAKGMN

-41 VVRIQGEQAILQV
+41 IVRIQGEQAVLQV

-59 GLSIGEEVV
+59 GLSIGEDVV
-68 SYGKSLTIRLGPGL
+68 TYNKPLAVRLGPGL
-82 LSNVFDGIQRPLESL
+82 LSNVFDGIQRPLEAL
-97 RLKTGDFIK
+97 RLKAGDFIK
-106 KGISFDVLLDKTWE
+106 KGISLDVLLDKRWE
-120 FIPKVKK
+120 FIPTVKK
-127 GDVIESGDVVG
+127 GDVIEPGD
-138 IVRENERIEHKILVP
+138 IV
-153 PNPPLSPFAKGGQ
+153 
-166 NNSPIPPLEK
+166 
-176 GGKGG
+176 
-181 FRGIVKEVRKGDISG
+181 GIVKENESIEHRILAPHDKKGIVKQAKNGEVAG
-196 DEPVVILEDGSII
+196 DEPVVILEHGGAV

-216 VRQPRPFK
+216 IRQPRPFK
-224 ERLSPDTPFITGQRV
+224 ERISPNTPFITGQRV
-239 FDMLFPVAEGG
+239 FDTLFPVAEGG
-250 AAIVPGGFGTGKTIV
+250 IAIVPGGFGTGKTVV
-265 EQALAR
+265 EQTLAR
-271 FAKSD
+271 YAKSD

-311 RTVLIVNTS
+311 RTVLIANTS
-320 NMPVAAREASIFIGA
+320 NMPVAAREASIFIGT

-344 GYKVA
+344 GYRVA

-395 VKCLGNEERTGSVT
+395 VRCLGGNRRNTPSGATESMTGSVT
-409 IVSAVS
+409 IISAVS

-461 YNSLKDWFSKEA
+461 YDSLKDWFTKEVS
-473 AEDAVL
+473 EDAVL
-479 LRDTI
+479 LRDNI
-484 MKILEREGE
+484 MAILEKEGE
-493 LKEVVQV
+493 LKEVAQV
-500 VGLEALQDIDRLTME
+500 IGFEAMQDIDRLALE
-515 MGRIVKEVFLRQNV
+515 MGRIVKELFLRQSV

-543 WMMRCIIEFYNK
+543 WMMKSIIQLC
-555 AKKALSGGIYLEKI
+555 KKTKEAVSRGVYLEKV
-569 LSSPVIA
+569 LASPVIA
-576 RLMRMQD
+576 RIMRMPD
-583 IPSNV
+583 IPSSL
-588 FKEKAEEMIREME
+588 FKEKAGEIIREID
-601 AGFGKI
+601 AV
-607 AEGK
+607 